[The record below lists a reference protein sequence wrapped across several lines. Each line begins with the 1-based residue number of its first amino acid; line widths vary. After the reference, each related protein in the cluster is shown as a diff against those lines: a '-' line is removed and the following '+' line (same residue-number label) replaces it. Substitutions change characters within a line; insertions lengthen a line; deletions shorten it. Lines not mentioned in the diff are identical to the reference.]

1 MKLLFLI
8 AGGSF
13 RKGSSRNRNYG
24 VKNTEVY
31 NNQINIAKR
40 HMEFLNH
47 IKDKYNIGIDI
58 VLSTYSTPYDNELI
72 SIYKNNIVGE
82 YIYPYNNGSGL
93 KGIHNLFH
101 LAYKNHLNN
110 YNGIFF
116 FRVDIFLKQKLFDIF
131 NPFSKKIL
139 FPFIVSINNLTSGR
153 IDHKNPDGHPVHS
166 DMLLFVPE
174 KYFNVINY
182 INLGHATWSALV
194 GGCYGFFKHQHPI
207 LYYEDFDVMIDTHHD
222 SDSELDWNPLYY
234 TINRGISEKW
244 HDKVSRFNIGNYNII
259 HKINEGKLTDSLKEQ
274 KKLFS
279 IKNTTHLNP
288 DMLYKQGI
296 ILKYIEDNNIIP
308 KNIIDVGAGHTN
320 LSLYLIKNYN
330 SNYIGVDIQT
340 TLKNGFI
347 NCLDLNN
354 IENNDVDF
362 TNNTKIK
369 SWSRRIR
376 RKPRYK
382 AIDFFNFNPEG
393 EKFDL
398 IYDMCAIIHFD
409 TKKQICENDGI
420 YKAGLTIKNILTDD
434 GIFIF
439 TADCGRGE
447 YSKEYVKPM
456 EMLKGFYKAGLKLV
470 DNTITFCSKE
480 NIKKYT
486 STNIY
491 NLHNELE
498 IKNAYPDIIYDSNCA
513 THDVIFF
520 VMKK

>member
-1 MKLLFLI
+1 MRLLFLI

-13 RKGSSRNRNYG
+13 RKGSSQNRNYG
-24 VKNTEVY
+24 VEDTEVY
-31 NNQINIAKR
+31 NNQIKIAKR

-47 IKDKYNIGIDI
+47 IKHKYNIEIDI
-58 VLSTYSTPYDNELI
+58 VLSTYSTSYDNDLI

-82 YIYPYNNGSGL
+82 YIYPFNNGMGL

-139 FPFIVSINNLTSGR
+139 FPFIVSINNITSGK
-153 IDHKNPDGHPVHS
+153 IDHINPDGHPVHS

-174 KYFNVINY
+174 KYFRVINY
-182 INLGHATWSALV
+182 INLGHATWSELV
-194 GGCYGFFKHQHPI
+194 GGCFGFVKHENPI
-207 LYYEDFDVMIDTHHD
+207 LYYDDFDVMIDTHHD
-222 SDSELDWNPLYY
+222 SDSGLDCNPLYY
-234 TINRGISEKW
+234 TINRGICEKW
-244 HDKVSRFNIGNYNII
+244 HDKVSRFNIGNYNIV
-259 HKINEGKLTDSLKEQ
+259 HKINEGNLIDSLEQQ

-279 IKNTTHLNP
+279 IKNTTQLNP

-330 SNYIGVDIQT
+330 SDYLGVDYNL
-340 TLKNGFI
+340 TLKNGFF

-354 IENNDVDF
+354 IQNYDLDF
-362 TNNTKIK
+362 TNNKKIK
-369 SWSRRIR
+369 SCYRRFCR
-376 RKPRYK
+376 CPRYQAK
-382 AIDFFNFNPEG
+382 DFFNFNSEG
-393 EKFDL
+393 EKYDL
-398 IYDMCAIIHFD
+398 IYDMCSIIHFD
-409 TKKQICENDGI
+409 IKKKICENDGL

-439 TADCGRGE
+439 VSDCGRGE
-447 YSKEYVKPM
+447 YSEEFIKPM
-456 EMLKGFYKAGLKLV
+456 EMLKCFYKAGLKLV

-486 STNIY
+486 SRNIY
-491 NLHNELE
+491 NLHNEQE
-498 IKNAYPDIIYDSNCA
+498 IKKAYPDIIYDSNCA

-520 VMKK
+520 VLKK